1 MKKTCKKWY
10 QPYLW
15 LLPSVILMACVVFM
29 PIVWTFRMAFSK
41 ITKSGVIKGFI
52 GLKNFSSV
60 LSNST
65 FYKVLGNTAIWVV
78 AVVGISTILGLI
90 LALIMNKEFRGRKF
104 ARTVLLFP
112 WATALVITAAIWKYI
127 LDYNYGSLNAL
138 LISLGL
144 SKNGVNWLL
153 TPASSFFWIIVIG
166 IFVTVPFI
174 TFTLLSGLQSISND
188 YYEAASIDGASA
200 WMKLTR
206 ITIPL
211 LKPALNVSTV
221 LNVIYVF
228 NSFPIIWTITRGD
241 PAYKTD
247 NLVTYLYK
255 MAFYTNKKGDAAAI
269 SVIGFVILL
278 VFALIYMKTVMRGD
292 DK

>member
-1 MKKTCKKWY
+1 MKKRAKKWY

-153 TPASSFFWIIVIG
+153 TPVSSFFWIIVIG

-174 TFTLLSGLQSISND
+174 TFTLLSGLQSTSND

>member
-1 MKKTCKKWY
+1 MKKRAKKWY

-138 LISLGL
+138 LIALGL

-200 WMKLTR
+200 WTKLTH

>member
-1 MKKTCKKWY
+1 MKKRAKKWY

-153 TPASSFFWIIVIG
+153 TPVSSF
-166 IFVTVPFI
+166 
-174 TFTLLSGLQSISND
+174 SGSL
-188 YYEAASIDGASA
+188 
-200 WMKLTR
+200 
-206 ITIPL
+206 
-211 LKPALNVSTV
+211 
-221 LNVIYVF
+221 
-228 NSFPIIWTITRGD
+228 
-241 PAYKTD
+241 
-247 NLVTYLYK
+247 
-255 MAFYTNKKGDAAAI
+255 
-269 SVIGFVILL
+269 
-278 VFALIYMKTVMRGD
+278 
-292 DK
+292 

>member
-1 MKKTCKKWY
+1 MKKTCRKWY

-15 LLPSVILMACVVFM
+15 LLPSVILMVCVVFM

-153 TPASSFFWIIVIG
+153 TPVSSFFWIVVIG

>member
-1 MKKTCKKWY
+1 MKKRAKKWY

-15 LLPSVILMACVVFM
+15 LLPSVIPMACVVFM

-153 TPASSFFWIIVIG
+153 TPVSSFFWIIVIG